1 MRQSLIPAVLL
12 LLAATLPAPAV
23 QAANQSGNQTGN
35 QTGNQPQAPAALAGR
50 ERDATSCLTEVAKA
64 EKRYELPPG
73 ILVAISLV
81 ESGRRD
87 PISGII
93 APWPFTINA
102 RGTGRFFE
110 TQDEAVRETGKY
122 LNEGYGYVDVGCMQ
136 IDLYHHP
143 EAFRTLTAAFDPETN
158 IDYAARY
165 LRRLYAVHRSWTT
178 AVAAYNAGDPRNGT
192 EYLARVLYYW
202 RDLKTTAVRS
212 FTPPENPRRRGFVI
226 DDTPS
231 PLDIAT
237 SFFTNKDYGPALA
250 IYRKSLETRPDDPAA
265 LLGAAECLFQTGKAD
280 EARTMLEHALISDP
294 TSQLAMNALLRVI
307 DAAPAERRLSQL
319 LAARRIVP
327 GRPELL
333 SRVALAEAD
342 AGHLTD
348 AVSDMGKAVSLA
360 PEDPVLLLNHA
371 LLLDRAK
378 QTAKAVK
385 AYEAFLRV
393 FRPGTTTLTVSV
405 QQIRDRYMYLQRGEH

>member
-202 RDLKTTAVRS
+202 RDLKTTAERS
-212 FTPPENPRRRGFVI
+212 FTPPKIRGAAGSSLMTRRAHW
-226 DDTPS
+226 TS
-231 PLDIAT
+231 PPASSPTKIT
-237 SFFTNKDYGPALA
+237 VRPWPFTGSRWKPGPMIRRLCWGLRNACSRPA
-250 IYRKSLETRPDDPAA
+250 KPTRP
-265 LLGAAECLFQTGKAD
+265 
-280 EARTMLEHALISDP
+280 
-294 TSQLAMNALLRVI
+294 
-307 DAAPAERRLSQL
+307 
-319 LAARRIVP
+319 VP
-327 GRPELL
+327 CW
-333 SRVALAEAD
+333 S
-342 AGHLTD
+342 
-348 AVSDMGKAVSLA
+348 
-360 PEDPVLLLNHA
+360 
-371 LLLDRAK
+371 
-378 QTAKAVK
+378 
-385 AYEAFLRV
+385 
-393 FRPGTTTLTVSV
+393 TL
-405 QQIRDRYMYLQRGEH
+405 